1 MSEASDM
8 HAATHGEIEAR
19 AADFLQARRFW
30 DWSAQDDAALDAW
43 LAQSVLHRV
52 AFLRLEAGQERIER
66 LAGLAGAKSHPPRA
80 QSRAPFLPVILRIA
94 AVFAIVAIAGA
105 LTANYMMRPHDRFY
119 STPIGG
125 HETVRFADGS
135 QIELNTATS
144 IRARMTTQERI
155 VWLEKGEAFF
165 HIKHDPLHPFVVMA
179 GRHRVT
185 DLGTE
190 FLVKSGPKQL
200 QVTVVQGQVSFDTP
214 DSLSRSQAVLLT
226 PGDVATASAGNVSIA
241 MVSTR
246 ALNDELSWRH
256 GVLVF
261 DNATLADAAREFNRY
276 NREKL
281 IVADPAAASMTIV
294 GTFATGD
301 VRLFAQA
308 ARDAL
313 GLSIE
318 TRGNGIVISSLAHKH
333 RP

>member
-1 MSEASDM
+1 M
-8 HAATHGEIEAR
+8 HGEIEAR
-19 AADFLQARRFW
+19 AADFLQRRRFW
-30 DWSAQDDAALDAW
+30 DWDAGDDAALEAW
-43 LAQSVLHRV
+43 LGESVLHHV

-66 LAGLAGAKSHPPRA
+66 LASLAAAKPDAPA
-80 QSRAPFLPVILRIA
+80 QISRARFLPLILRIA
-94 AVFAIVAIAGA
+94 AVFAVVAIVGA
-105 LTANYMMRPHDRFY
+105 VSMNYLAHPRDRFY

-125 HETVRFADGS
+125 HESVRFADGS
-135 QIELNTATS
+135 EIELNTATS

-165 HIKHDPLHPFVVMA
+165 HIKHDPLHPFVVMV

-190 FLVKSGPKQL
+190 FLVRSGPKEL
-200 QVTVVQGQVSFDTP
+200 QVTVVQGQVSLDAP

-246 ALNDELSWRH
+246 ALNDELGWRH
-256 GVLVF
+256 GALVF
-261 DNATLADAAREFNRY
+261 DNATLASAAAEFNRY
-276 NREKL
+276 NRDKL

-294 GTFATGD
+294 GTFHTSD
-301 VRLFAQA
+301 MKVFAQA
-308 ARDAL
+308 TRDAL
-313 GLSIE
+313 GLHIE
-318 TRGNGIVISSLAHKH
+318 SRGNDIVISSLPQTH